1 MMKKYIMLSA
11 NKIGQQEKIEI
22 ADSEDINV
30 KYHPTILARI
40 VPVSLWPKDNQ
51 IYNGTK
57 FVDPP
62 APTTEELK
70 KQAEAELAQ
79 VNTRLSMTVGDVV
92 SSIISKN
99 IIMETDID
107 TSIVQML
114 KRRNELKLILE
125 G

>member
-1 MMKKYIMLSA
+1 MSQKFVMLDKSLR
-11 NKIGQQEKIEI
+11 GVVEKIEI
-22 ADSEDINV
+22 PDDIDINTV
-30 KYHPTILARI
+30 YHPSFVVRMVI
-40 VPVSLWPKDNQ
+40 VSLWPKDNQ
-51 IYNGTK
+51 VYNGTK
-57 FVDPP
+57 FIDLP

-70 KQAEAELAQ
+70 KKAEAELMQ
-79 VNTRLSMTVGDVV
+79 IDTGLSMTVGDIV

-114 KRRNELKLILE
+114 KRRNELKLILK

>member
-1 MMKKYIMLSA
+1 MKKYIMLDE
-11 NKIGQQEKIEI
+11 NKKSQREKIEI
-22 ADSEDINV
+22 ADNDDINI
-30 KYHPTILARI
+30 KYHPIILARI
-40 VPVSLWPKDNQ
+40 VPVSSWPGENQ

-62 APTTEELK
+62 LPTSDELK
-70 KQAEAELAQ
+70 KQAEAELMQ
-79 VNTRLSMTVGDVV
+79 IDTRLSMTVGDMI

-114 KRRNELKLILE
+114 KRRNELKLILK